1 MVIYN
6 YADVLNVVH
15 PVFAQESRSKLLL
28 SDFVGI
34 CRSNVTIT
42 FVSDSNMPQSAR
54 QPTNPLGVM
63 KAGKSDPVRVHLYSC

>member
-1 MVIYN
+1 MDVHN

-15 PVFAQESRSKLLL
+15 PVFVQAPRSKLSL

-34 CRSNVTIT
+34 CRSNVTVT
-42 FVSDSNMPQSAR
+42 FVSESNIPQSAR

-63 KAGKSDPVRVHLYSC
+63 KAGKSNPVRVHLYSC